1 MLGIQGICSG
11 TNLPSISYGPR
22 TVSATKDMALS
33 TIKTP
38 SFWIVLFSDGDRQ
51 QSLGGIDRGQREKHN
66 R

>member
-33 TIKTP
+33 TIDKNP
-38 SFWIVLFSDGDRQ
+38 ILLDRVV
-51 QSLGGIDRGQREKHN
+51 
-66 R
+66 